1 MLKII
6 GTSALSH
13 FRINKLLAELQ
24 LIVPE
29 IKSVK
34 AQFIHFVD
42 LEHDLNQDQ
51 AGILQQLL
59 TYGAEQMVEPIS
71 GQRLLIVPRSG
82 TISPW
87 SSKATEIAQRCGLT
101 EVKRIERG
109 IEFTLD
115 CAEPLSSAVKALMH
129 DRMTQTVL
137 DGDSEPQLFIHHEPK
152 PILTVAI
159 MEQGREALINANS
172 ELGLALSE
180 DEIAYLTDSFQA
192 LCRNPT
198 DVELMMFAQANSEHC
213 RHKIFNADWTIDGVE
228 QAKSL
233 FNMIRNTAQQSP
245 EGILSAYSDNAS
257 VMVGSST
264 KVFIRNPNT
273 GEYAYQE
280 EEAHLLMKVETH
292 NHPTAISPYPGAAT
306 GSGGEIRDE
315 GATGRGSAPKAGLTG
330 FSVSHLKIPGYP
342 QPWEADNGKPERI
355 ASALTIMLEGPLGG
369 AAFNNEFGRP
379 NLAGYFRSFEQAV
392 PGSINEFRGYHKPIM
407 IAGGLG
413 NIRPMLVQKQPIP
426 AGSLII
432 ILGGPA
438 MLIGLGGSAAS
449 SQASGEGSEDL
460 DFASV
465 QRENPE
471 MERRCQEVINH
482 CNALGHDTP
491 IVSIHDIGAGGLSNA
506 VPEIIHDCERGGRF
520 ELRKVHNADLGMS
533 PMQIW
538 CNEAQ
543 ERYVVAIKPEALE
556 LFSGFCEREHCLFAV
571 IGVATEEQHL
581 TLNDEL
587 LEDKP
592 VDIPM
597 SVLFGKSP
605 KMHRKV
611 EHSAP
616 KTKALDISRITLN
629 ETVRRVLSFP
639 AVADKSFLIHIGDRS
654 VTGLVARDQM
664 VGPWQVP
671 VADVAVTA
679 VGFYAVAGEAMA
691 MGERSPIA
699 VIDAPASGRM
709 AIGEAVTNIAAASIE
724 SLKKIKL
731 SANWMAA
738 AGYQGEDAALFD
750 TVKAVG
756 MELCP
761 ALGIA
766 IPVGKDSLSMKTV
779 WKENVKG
786 ETSVVKAPVNV
797 VESCRPLEEGLEDT
811 IMLIEEAEQVLEPT
825 FDIPVISP
833 VAQIEKTMTSP
844 LSLVITAFAP
854 VVDITKTLTPQL
866 RNVADEDSALILI
879 DLGAGKNRLGGSVLA
894 QVYNQL
900 GDDCPDLDEPGLLK
914 AFFDAIQTLNG
925 QDKLLSYHDRSDGGL
940 LATVTEMMFA
950 GRLGVTLK
958 LDCLGDDIFAALFNE
973 ELGAVVQ
980 VRQSECKEVVAFL
993 QDSGLIDCTYV
1004 IGKVKEDQQLTIRF
1018 KGEAI
1023 YSASRARMQN
1033 VWSELSYKMQA
1044 LRDNPVC
1051 AQQQF
1056 ERITDDDDPGLHVEL
1071 TFSVNDDV
1079 TLPFKESARPKVAIL
1094 REQGVNGHVE
1104 MAAAFDRAGFT
1115 SIDVHMSDIVYGR
1128 VSLADFTGLV
1138 ACGGFSYGDVLG
1150 AGGGWAKSILFNQ
1163 RCRDEFAVFFQR
1175 PDTFGLGVCNGCQMM
1190 SGLKDIIPGAEH
1202 WPRFMRNNSEQFE
1215 ARVAMVEVQNS
1226 PSIFF
1231 AGMEGSRIP
1240 VAIAHGEGR
1249 AEFLTDPVLALE
1261 AGAVALCYV
1270 DNYGELTTEFPANP
1284 NGSPFG
1290 ITGLTNTDGRFTIMM
1305 PHPERCFRA
1314 VQNSWHPEDWDEYGA
1329 WMRLFRNARVWVG

>member
-1 MLKII
+1 MLKIS
-6 GTSALSH
+6 GTSALSV

-24 LIVPE
+24 AIEPA
-29 IKSVK
+29 IKAVS
-34 AQFIHFVD
+34 ARFMHFVD
-42 LEHDLNQDQ
+42 IENDLDDRQ
-51 AGILQQLL
+51 AGILKQLL
-59 TYGAEQMVEPIS
+59 AYGSTQAGVDVP
-71 GQRLLIVPRSG
+71 GPHLLVVPRPG

-87 SSKATEIAQRCGLT
+87 SSKATEIAQRCGLS

-109 IEFTLD
+109 IEYTLD
-115 CAEPLSSAVKALMH
+115 VDGPLSASVKALLH

-137 DGDSEPQLFIHHEPK
+137 DGDIEPELFVQHQPK
-152 PILTVAI
+152 PLLHVAI
-159 MEQGREALINANS
+159 IDDCMDAGGRAMQGAIAEQGRDALVSANT
-172 ELGLALSE
+172 ELGLALSD
-180 DEIAYLTDSFQA
+180 DEIDYLTDSFQT
-192 LCRNPT
+192 LGRNPT

-228 QAKSL
+228 QAQSL
-233 FNMIRNTAQQSP
+233 FKMIRNTAEKSP

-257 VMVGSST
+257 VAVGST
-264 KVFIRNPNT
+264 TQVFLRNPQT
-273 GEYAYQE
+273 GEYAYVE
-280 EEAHLLMKVETH
+280 EDAHLLMKVETH

-315 GATGRGSAPKAGLTG
+315 GATGRGSSPKAGLTG
-330 FSVSHLKIPGYP
+330 FSVSHLKIPGFS

-379 NLAGYFRSFEQAV
+379 NLAGYFRSFEQSV
-392 PGSINEFRGYHKPIM
+392 PGKDNEFRGYHKPIM
-407 IAGGLG
+407 IAGGMG
-413 NIRPMLVQKQPIP
+413 NIRPMLVDKHPIP

-482 CNALGHDTP
+482 CNAMGHDTP

-506 VPEIIHDCERGGRF
+506 VPEIIHDCDRGGRF
-520 ELRKVHNADLGMS
+520 ELRNVQCADKGMS

-543 ERYVVAIKPEALE
+543 ERYVVAIKPESLE
-556 LFSGFCEREHCLFAV
+556 LFTAFCEREHCLFAV
-571 IGVATEEQHL
+571 IGEATEEEHL
-581 TLNDEL
+581 TLGDEL
-587 LEDKP
+587 LGDKP

-605 KMHRKV
+605 KLHRNVGHVK
-611 EHSAP
+611 P
-616 KTKALDISRITLN
+616 NTKALDFSGITLD
-629 ETVRRVLSFP
+629 EAVKRVLSFP

-679 VGFYAVAGEAMA
+679 TGFYAVTGEAMA

-709 AIGEAVTNIAAASIE
+709 AIGEAITNIAAASID

-779 WKENVKG
+779 WKDD
-786 ETSVVKAPVNV
+786 S
-797 VESCRPLEEGLEDT
+797 
-811 IMLIEEAEQVLEPT
+811 AEK
-825 FDIPVISP
+825 I
-833 VAQIEKTMTSP
+833 MTSP

-854 VVDITKTLTPQL
+854 VADISLTLTPQL
-866 RNVADEDSALILI
+866 RRVADEDSALILI

-900 GDDCPDLDEPGLLK
+900 GDDCPDLDEAGLLK
-914 AFFDAIQTLNG
+914 AFFDAIQTLNS

-940 LATVTEMMFA
+940 LATVAEMMFA
-950 GRLGVTLK
+950 SRLGVTLT
-958 LDCLGDDIFAALFNE
+958 LDSLGDDVLAALFNE
-973 ELGAVVQ
+973 ELGAVLQ
-980 VRQSECKEVVAFL
+980 VRQSDCKDVVEL
-993 QDSGLIDCTYV
+993 LKQSGLIDCIYV
-1004 IGKVKEDQQLTIRF
+1004 IGKVMEEQQLTVRHS
-1018 KGEAI
+1018 GEVV
-1023 YSASRARMQN
+1023 YSAGRAELQGS
-1033 VWSELSYKMQA
+1033 WSELSYQMQA
-1044 LRDNPVC
+1044 LRDNPEC

-1056 ERITDDDDPGLHVEL
+1056 ERIADDQDPGLNVAL
-1071 TFSVNDDV
+1071 TFDVNDDV
-1079 TLPFKESARPKVAIL
+1079 TALFKNAIRPKVAIL

-1115 SIDVHMSDIVYGR
+1115 SIDVHMSDIVHGR

-1150 AGGGWAKSILFNQ
+1150 AGGGWAKSILFNS
-1163 RCRDEFAVFFQR
+1163 RCRDEFAAFFQR

-1202 WPRFMRNNSEQFE
+1202 WPRFMRNTSEQFE
-1215 ARVAMVEVQNS
+1215 ARVALVEVQKS
-1226 PSIFF
+1226 PSILF
-1231 AGMEGSRIP
+1231 AGMEGSRMP

-1249 AEFLTDPVLALE
+1249 AEFAVDPAVALE

-1290 ITGLTNTDGRFTIMM
+1290 ITGLTTTDGRFTIMM
-1305 PHPERCFRA
+1305 PHPERCFRT
-1314 VQNSWHPEDWDEYGA
+1314 VQNSWHPDDWNEYGA
-1329 WMRLFRNARVWVG
+1329 WMRLFKNARVWVG